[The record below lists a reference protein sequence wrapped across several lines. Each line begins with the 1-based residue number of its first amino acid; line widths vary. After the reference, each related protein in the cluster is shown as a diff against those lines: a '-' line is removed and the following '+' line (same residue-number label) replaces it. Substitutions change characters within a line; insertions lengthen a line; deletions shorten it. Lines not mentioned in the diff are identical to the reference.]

1 MSACGISCAT
11 ATRRLRAALPDS
23 RMRLCSG
30 LWECCD
36 CATSTWGDVR
46 EPLVKSVGK
55 TDALNGHVRF
65 DERGRETG
73 RHAVRFRYRA
83 LPRLY
88 QISDQTFIQQLLCD
102 IELCT
107 RRLPG

>member
-11 ATRRLRAALPDS
+11 ATSGLRAALPDS

-30 LWECCD
+30 LWACCD
-36 CATSTWGDVR
+36 CATSTWGVVR

-55 TDALNGHVRF
+55 PDARNGHVRF

-73 RHAVRFRYRA
+73 RYAVRFRYRA

-88 QISDQTFIQQLLCD
+88 
-102 IELCT
+102 T
-107 RRLPG
+107 REEAWPTRHHLRNNSKRRV